1 MSEAVTVDFNYLTE
15 EAELLRP
22 DLKLVI
28 DDFLDDEADSN
39 DSYVSERDTTITAT
53 SAVKL
58 RELAADSMLC
68 AQTDPEAFY
77 PEKGG
82 STRAA
87 KQVCLRCDIREKC
100 LQWALDTDQRFG
112 VWGGTSERERRAI
125 KKQQKLLATTA
136 DLAME

>member
-125 KKQQKLLATTA
+125 KKQQKLLAAA
-136 DLAME
+136 DSATE